1 MIWQRAHALTLDVLR
16 ATLGFP
22 REIRFELTSQ
32 LRRAVVSIPSNIA
45 EGHSRRG
52 DKAFASFLDVSTG
65 SAGET
70 EYLLLLLHDLGYL
83 ERRSYAPLRSATR
96 EVRRMISGFRLK
108 LAQ

>member
-1 MIWQRAHALTLDVLR
+1 MIWQRAHALTIDVMR

-45 EGHSRRG
+45 EGHSRRS
-52 DKAFASFLDVSTG
+52 DRAFASFLDMSTG

-70 EYLLLLLHDLGYL
+70 EYLLLLLRDLGYL
-83 ERRSYAPLRSATR
+83 ERDRSATLCSSAR
-96 EVRRMISGFRLK
+96 EVRRMLSAFRNNLEE
-108 LAQ
+108 